1 MHSSL
6 LLTHSVFR
14 YFVLVFLLLFVFRSL
29 QGWMNK
35 SSFSSLDDKLGFW
48 LFMVAHTQLII
59 GFVLYFI
66 SPVVVFSG
74 ESMKDA
80 SARYWLV
87 EHGSMMILA
96 IVLITLARVTTKK
109 ITDSTAKYK
118 RLFIY
123 NGIAFVI
130 IIVAILHSGRGF
142 LNLPSL

>member
-1 MHSSL
+1 MHTSL

>member
-59 GFVLYFI
+59 GIVLYFI

>member
-1 MHSSL
+1 MHTSL

-29 QGWMNK
+29 QGWINK

-109 ITDSTAKYK
+109 ISDSTAKYK

>member
-1 MHSSL
+1 MHTSL

-29 QGWMNK
+29 QGWINK

>member
-1 MHSSL
+1 
-6 LLTHSVFR
+6 
-14 YFVLVFLLLFVFRSL
+14 
-29 QGWMNK
+29 
-35 SSFSSLDDKLGFW
+35 
-48 LFMVAHTQLII
+48 
-59 GFVLYFI
+59 
-66 SPVVVFSG
+66 
-74 ESMKDA
+74 MKDA